1 MLVKGLGCYEA
12 EDASSIDVGQIRF
25 EKNPKKIRFIID
37 NYDRMSYGYD
47 KLSYFDLNIKD
58 YQNETTAIGKCGIGC
73 DESALAD
80 RSLDCPPGSRATGPG
95 LVGVG
100 VGWLA

>member
-1 MLVKGLGCYEA
+1 MTWGRLGL
-12 EDASSIDVGQIRF
+12 
-25 EKNPKKIRFIID
+25 KKIQKKFRFIID

-80 RSLDCPPGSRATGPG
+80 
-95 LVGVG
+95 
-100 VGWLA
+100 